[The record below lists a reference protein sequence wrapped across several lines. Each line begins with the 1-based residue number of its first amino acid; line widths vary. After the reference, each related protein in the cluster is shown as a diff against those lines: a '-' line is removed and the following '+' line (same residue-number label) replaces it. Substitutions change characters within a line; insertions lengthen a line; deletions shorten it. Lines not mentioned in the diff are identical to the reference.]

1 KVKGINIEGKFKLEI
16 RHASG
21 GSRNAQ
27 ITVDN
32 ITWTSYDGS
41 TEKKNLLENGDFEE
55 WENGLP
61 VGWFGAK
68 SNIAK
73 SKVNKTNT
81 GAKDGDYAVQLAET
95 GSSHKRFTS
104 KPISIKKDI
113 EYILTYWVKGK
124 GEIRNA
130 FFRDG
135 GYSQYTDYTILDTD
149 EWQEITYTFSYDK
162 DVDDVEVIF
171 SVRNADEEKGYIQ
184 VDDALLV
191 SDEDEVEEP
200 INKVSNVIARPKEGT
215 VDKGTEV
222 ILETETKGATIYYT
236 IDGSEPTVESSKYVE
251 PIIRN
256 ENTTI
261 KAIAVKEGME
271 NSDIG
276 IFV

>member
-1 KVKGINIEGKFKLEI
+1 DQSDDYSIDGKGIMLRRSGNNSTIYAEIENGIKDFSVDLKKAFTNNQERTVELFINDESKGTYTLDNNNNGVQNFKVKDINIEGKFKLEI

-104 KPISIKKDI
+104 KPISIKKDV
-113 EYILTYWVKGK
+113 EYTLTYWVKGK

-149 EWQEITYTFSYDK
+149 
-162 DVDDVEVIF
+162 
-171 SVRNADEEKGYIQ
+171 
-184 VDDALLV
+184 
-191 SDEDEVEEP
+191 
-200 INKVSNVIARPKEGT
+200 
-215 VDKGTEV
+215 
-222 ILETETKGATIYYT
+222 
-236 IDGSEPTVESSKYVE
+236 
-251 PIIRN
+251 
-256 ENTTI
+256 
-261 KAIAVKEGME
+261 
-271 NSDIG
+271 
-276 IFV
+276 